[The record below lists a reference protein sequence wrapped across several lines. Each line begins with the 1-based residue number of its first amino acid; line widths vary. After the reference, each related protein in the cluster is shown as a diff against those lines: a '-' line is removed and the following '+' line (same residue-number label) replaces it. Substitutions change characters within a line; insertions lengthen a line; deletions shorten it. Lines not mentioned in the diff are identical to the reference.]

1 MANLT
6 EDSKVH
12 EILNGLGELE
22 VPQSLVP
29 VHGERVV
36 LELID
41 SLGSTIKKILFV
53 IDAQSGKRA
62 RALAVHS

>member
-1 MANLT
+1 MPSRVKAMANLT

-12 EILNGLGELE
+12 EILDGLGELE

-41 SLGSTIKKILFV
+41 SLGSTI
-53 IDAQSGKRA
+53 
-62 RALAVHS
+62 